1 MKLLR
6 EKYPL
11 RPISGPLFILI
22 EIRAEVIIVAAF
34 TVNQE
39 SNLKRIFK
47 GLQIDMIW
55 VMAPYLMDLSM

>member
-6 EKYPL
+6 EKYQL
-11 RPISGPLFILI
+11 RLISGPLFILI